1 MLAAAFN
8 AGDRDALAQV
18 YEENATL
25 IVPPGGELVTGR
37 EEILVALE
45 PALAMKP
52 KADIKVVKKLQ
63 SGELALTHARW
74 SLVGTD
80 ADGHRVELAGDGSI
94 VSRRQPDGSW
104 RIVLDNPLS
113 PAEGP
118 ELGLSTNPDD

>member
-1 MLAAAFN
+1 MSARSPEETHAVLAAAFN

-25 IVPPGGELVTGR
+25 IVPPGGEIVMGR

-45 PALAMKP
+45 PVLAMKP

-74 SLVGTD
+74 SLVATD
-80 ADGHRVELAGDGSI
+80 ADGQRVELAGDGSI
-94 VSRRQPDGSW
+94 VSRRQSDGSW

-113 PAEGP
+113 PR
-118 ELGLSTNPDD
+118 